1 MKLVVQGAKQISD
14 VPGLQEAAAGI
25 DIACAPDVEALAQQ
39 LPGADV
45 MLGWDFRGRD
55 LADCWHCTDSLKW
68 IHWGG
73 AGVDA
78 ALFPE
83 LVESD
88 VMLTNARG
96 IFDRAMAE
104 YVLGYMLSEAKLFR
118 QVLAAQSQRHWQ
130 YRMTDKLAGQSA
142 LVFGVGS
149 IGREIAR
156 VLKAMDLKVSGV
168 GRTARPGDDCFETIH
183 AASDAGTIVGDPDWV
198 IGVMPSTPETE
209 RIFDAGIFTAMKPTA
224 RFINVGRGCALD
236 ENALL
241 EALSGGAIAGAMLDV
256 FDTEPLPP
264 DNPLWTAPNLFVSPH
279 ISGDYKQHKAD
290 MAQQFIDNLVR
301 YQQGQPLINTV
312 NKQLGFVSDPS

>member
-1 MKLVVQGAKQISD
+1 MKLVVQGAKEISD

-25 DIACAPDVEALAQQ
+25 DVACAPDVSALAQQ
-39 LPGADV
+39 LPCADI

-55 LADCWHCTDSLKW
+55 LADCWHCADNLKW
-68 IHWGG
+68 IHWAG

-78 ALFPE
+78 ALFPD
-83 LVESD
+83 LVTSD
-88 VMLTNARG
+88 VVLTNARG

-118 QVLAAQSQRHWQ
+118 QVLSSQAQKHWQ

-142 LVFGVGS
+142 LIFGVGS

-168 GRTARPGDDCFETIH
+168 GRTARAGDGCFETIH
-183 AASDAGTIVGDPDWV
+183 AASDAASIVAEPDWV
-198 IGVMPSTPETE
+198 IGVMPSTPKTE
-209 RIFDAGIFTAMKPTA
+209 RMFDAGIFTAMKPTA

-241 EALSGGAIAGAMLDV
+241 EALTGGTIAGAMLDV
-256 FDTEPLPP
+256 FDTEPLPS
-264 DNPLWTAPNLFVSPH
+264 DNPLWTAPNIFVSPH

-290 MAQQFIDNLVR
+290 MAQQFIGNLAR

-312 NKQLGFVSDPS
+312 NKQLGFVSDAS